1 MILIRAWCMSI
12 ALVLAVGAAANAE
25 DAAKFPTGTV
35 KIIVPFSA
43 GGPTDVIMRIVADQ
57 LSNRW
62 KQNVIVENRP
72 GAGTI
77 LATQAVAKSPPD
89 GHTIGVSTN
98 SYVINAAIN
107 KNLPY
112 DTLKDFANVS
122 MVVTQPLVLVAHPSF
137 PAKTVADVV
146 TEAKKSPTPLNYA
159 SPGPRG
165 SAHLA
170 GVLLASRAGINMVHI
185 NYKGSAPALTDVIAG
200 RVPLMFDIWHSS
212 KPHVESGKLKVI
224 ATVGPER
231 IPDLPN
237 VPTIAET
244 YPGLSAVAFQALF
257 VRAGVPQPILDK
269 LSAEIRAV
277 VESKEFK
284 DKVAKFSV
292 TPMATTPKE
301 QDEWI
306 RNEVA
311 KWAEIAK
318 AANIKVN

>member
-1 MILIRAWCMSI
+1 MRLIPIICMSI
-12 ALVLAVGAAANAE
+12 SLVLSAGAVASAE
-25 DAAKFPTGTV
+25 TAVNYPNGNV

-57 LSNRW
+57 LSKRW

-77 LATQAVAKSPPD
+77 LATQAVAKSPAD

-107 KNLPY
+107 TNLPY
-112 DTLKDFANVS
+112 DTLKDFSNVS

-137 PAKTVADVV
+137 PANTIAELV
-146 TEAKKSPTPLNYA
+146 EYAKKSPAPLNYA

-170 GVLLASRAGINMVHI
+170 GVLLADRAGIKMTHI

-212 KPHVESGKLKVI
+212 KPHVETGKLKVI

-231 IPDLPN
+231 IPDLPK

-257 VRAGVPQPILDK
+257 VRAGLPQPVLEK
-269 LSAEIRAV
+269 LSADIRAV

-284 DKVAKFSV
+284 DKVSKFSV
-292 TPMATTPKE
+292 TPMATTPKQ
-301 QDEWI
+301 QDEWT
-306 RNEVA
+306 RSEVA
-311 KWAEIAK
+311 KWAAIAK
-318 AANIKVN
+318 AANITVK